1 MGPRIGIAL
10 QRGGIVDRLR
20 RFTDFKMMKWLTF
33 LVFVAGVTVLSIWMG
48 AVAEGYLE

>member
-1 MGPRIGIAL
+1 M
-10 QRGGIVDRLR
+10 DRLR